1 MVQYHISIPE
11 NKESIFIEL
20 MKSLNFVKKISKEE
34 EVLLTDKQKAVLN
47 KRLDNFEPDNLHEWN
62 DVKKEIEKISS
73 K

>member
-47 KRLDNFEPDNLHEWN
+47 KRLDNFDSDNLLEWN
-62 DVKKEIEKISS
+62 DLKKEIEKTF
-73 K
+73 